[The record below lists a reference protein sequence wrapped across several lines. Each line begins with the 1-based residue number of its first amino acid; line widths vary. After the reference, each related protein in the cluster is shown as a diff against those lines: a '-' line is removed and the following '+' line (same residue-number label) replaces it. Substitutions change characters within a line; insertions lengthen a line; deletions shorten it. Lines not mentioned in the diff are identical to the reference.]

1 MGLQVVGA
9 GLGRTGTHSLKLGL
23 EMLLGTP
30 CYHMI
35 EVFKHPEHV
44 PAWHSAAIGEMPD
57 WDKLFEGYSAAVDWP
72 ASAYWKELS
81 ETYPDALVLLSVRD
95 PEAWWRSTQAT
106 IFKEIDSM
114 PGSEW
119 RTMVNTMFESRFTS
133 SLHDH
138 DACVGEFLKHNE
150 EVRKTINPNRL
161 VEWQAS
167 QGWEPLCAALGV
179 PVPNE
184 PFPRTNTTEEWAARH
199 AKADAP
205 TGEPV
210 SGGS

>member
-9 GLGRTGTHSLKLGL
+9 GYGRTGTHSLKLGL
-23 EMLLGTP
+23 EKLLGTP

-44 PAWHSAAIGEMPD
+44 PAWQSAADGEMPD
-57 WDKLFEGYSAAVDWP
+57 WDMLFEGYSAAVDWP

-81 ETYPDALVLLSVRD
+81 EAYPDALVLLSVRD

-106 IFKEIDSM
+106 IFNQIDSM

-119 RTMVNTMFESRFTS
+119 RTMVNTMFENRFTT

-138 DACVGEFLKHNE
+138 DICVGKFLKHNE
-150 EVRKTINPNRL
+150 EVRKTINPKRL
-161 VEWQAS
+161 LEWEAS
-167 QGWEPLCAALGV
+167 QGWEPICAALGI

-184 PFPRTNTTEEWAARH
+184 PFPRTNTTEEWAARN
-199 AKADAP
+199 AKEQASA
-205 TGEPV
+205 GEPV
-210 SGGS
+210 LHES